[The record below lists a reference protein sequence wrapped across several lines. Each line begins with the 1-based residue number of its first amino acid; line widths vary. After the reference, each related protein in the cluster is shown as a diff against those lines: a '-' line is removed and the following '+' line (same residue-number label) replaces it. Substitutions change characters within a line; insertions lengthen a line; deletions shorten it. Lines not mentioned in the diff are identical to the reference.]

1 MFGDAVVYGD
11 GPVRV
16 ACVGGSGF
24 FFILEAGVRWFDGA
38 VMSLITDVSPL
49 LELTLWILCLSGM
62 LILSFL
68 MLGK

>member
-1 MFGDAVVYGD
+1 MVLSEL
-11 GPVRV
+11 PVW
-16 ACVGGSGF
+16 VGRASS
-24 FFILEAGVRWFDGA
+24 LSSRLVVRWFDGA
-38 VMSLITDVSPL
+38 VMSLITDMSPL